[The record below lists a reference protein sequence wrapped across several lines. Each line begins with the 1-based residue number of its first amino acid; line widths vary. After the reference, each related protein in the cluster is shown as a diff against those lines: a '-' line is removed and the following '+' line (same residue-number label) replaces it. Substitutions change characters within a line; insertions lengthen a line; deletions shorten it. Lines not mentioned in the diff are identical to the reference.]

1 MRPSSTELLQSVAEA
16 LERQVLPSVADKW
29 AASTLRSAMQLLRHV
44 ALRIE
49 REPALLRQQAAD
61 LAAALTRTHA
71 ALSAAGP
78 SAPGLAALHNELARV
93 LSEPMVAP
101 DDLAMLD
108 RRVEALLAAAE
119 SVIAARDVVRAAT
132 GSSAVHDALVEALS
146 GQLAR
151 ELPMIEPF
159 QSTPPI

>member
-1 MRPSSTELLQSVAEA
+1 
-16 LERQVLPSVADKW
+16 
-29 AASTLRSAMQLLRHV
+29 
-44 ALRIE
+44 
-49 REPALLRQQAAD
+49 
-61 LAAALTRTHA
+61 
-71 ALSAAGP
+71 
-78 SAPGLAALHNELARV
+78 
-93 LSEPMVAP
+93 
-101 DDLAMLD
+101 MLD